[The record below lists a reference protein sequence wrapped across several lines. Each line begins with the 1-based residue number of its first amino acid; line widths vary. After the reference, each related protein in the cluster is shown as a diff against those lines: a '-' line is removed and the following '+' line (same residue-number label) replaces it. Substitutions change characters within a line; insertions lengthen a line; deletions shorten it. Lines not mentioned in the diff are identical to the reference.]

1 MSRVFT
7 FVTAVVMCL
16 FLLVPNGTRAAEKPL
31 ARIAVVSNPYITT
44 LAAAEIKD
52 EFGGLR
58 DFLAKA
64 GPDSMKKTVS
74 LVNELKPDA
83 FVVLGSLTWSGSSE
97 DFAAFA
103 EYLDQIKVPK
113 YTVPGHRDRLS
124 GSLAG
129 YEQAFGKYDVRDSLR
144 TVNGVHLSFTSDL
157 HADPDTST
165 NRLDKQLIAA
175 GEAKAVLLFDD
186 VNRTMGR
193 SKLTPTH
200 EKFWELIE
208 RHHVAAKLS
217 PTRYEHALGYVNT
230 LPTWTVGST
239 GWSTRGAVTLL
250 NVWADRV
257 EIAQVSDPSSMG
269 FSLSVPNPVTSPRML
284 PVADDPFN
292 CPSLS
297 EDLADNPDFT
307 FALISDPQFDRATN
321 RATLIKKAVATI
333 RELNRLNP
341 VFVLVAGDL
350 VNNNLPEEWELFN
363 KTFAELKLPK
373 HVVPGN
379 HDVLFNY
386 DFMEASYST
395 ASKKKPEYAKI
406 VKQALAEAAKEG
418 FTGPA
423 ALYEKFT
430 GAKPRQ
436 LIEHGDCA
444 FITVPFLTM
453 RADAEQIEF
462 LKEQLELSK
471 DKKHVFVLAH
481 YPSLS
486 AFGNNV
492 LPQFGGTEVLSLL
505 NEHCV
510 TGYLF
515 GHRHRNGFR
524 MHERTAHVLSDNCG
538 TIHLLHVF
546 SDRIVVGRKRV
557 GTPLYEKL
565 TIPSPRG

>member
-1 MSRVFT
+1 MLRAFTSPAAVAVCVFLS
-7 FVTAVVMCL
+7 VHGAV
-16 FLLVPNGTRAAEKPL
+16 RAADEPL

-44 LAAAEIKD
+44 LPAAEIKD

-58 DFLAKA
+58 DFLAKT

-83 FVVLGSLTWSGSSE
+83 FVVLGSLTWSGSDD

-103 EYLDQIKVPK
+103 KYFDQINARKF
-113 YTVPGHRDRLS
+113 TVPGHRDRLS
-124 GSLAG
+124 GSLDG
-129 YEQAFGKYDVRDSLR
+129 YRRVFGKYDAQDVVR
-144 TVNGVHLSFTSDL
+144 TVNGVHLGFSSRL
-157 HADPDTST
+157 HSDPDIATE
-165 NRLDKQLIAA
+165 RLEEQLTVV
-175 GEAKAVLLFDD
+175 GKAKAVLLFDE

-200 EKFWELIE
+200 EKFWGLVEQ
-208 RHHVAAKLS
+208 HHVAAKLS
-217 PTRYEHALGYVNT
+217 PTRYGHALGYTNT
-230 LPTWTVGST
+230 LPNWTVGST

-250 NVWADRV
+250 NVFADRV
-257 EIAQVSDPSSMG
+257 EMAQVSDPSSMA

-284 PVADDPFN
+284 PVADDPFG

-297 EDLADNPDFT
+297 EDLKEKPDFT
-307 FALISDPQFDRATN
+307 FALISDPQFDRETN
-321 RATLIKKAVATI
+321 RATLIKKAEATI
-333 RELNRLNP
+333 RDLNQLNP
-341 VFVLVAGDL
+341 AFVLVAGDL

-363 KTFAELKLPK
+363 KTFAELKPPK

-395 ASKKKPEYAKI
+395 APEKKPEYAKI

-436 LIEHGDCA
+436 LIEYGDCA

-453 RADAEQIEF
+453 RADAEQIDF
-462 LKEQLELSK
+462 LKEQLERSK

-505 NEHCV
+505 HEHRV

-546 SDRIVVGRKRV
+546 PDRVVVGRKRV

>member
-1 MSRVFT
+1 MSRAFT
-7 FVTAVVMCL
+7 FPAAVAVCVFL
-16 FLLVPNGTRAAEKPL
+16 FVHSAARAADEPL

-44 LAAAEIKD
+44 LPAAEIKD

-58 DFLAKA
+58 DFLAKT

-83 FVVLGSLTWSGSSE
+83 FVVLGSLTWSGSDS

-103 EYLDQIKVPK
+103 EYFDQIEVPK

-129 YEQAFGKYDVRDSLR
+129 YERVFGTYDAKDSLQ

-157 HADPDTST
+157 HTDPDAAT
-165 NRLDKQLIAA
+165 NRLDDQL
-175 GEAKAVLLFDD
+175 AKAGDATAVVLFDE

-193 SKLTPTH
+193 SKLTPAH
-200 EKFWELIE
+200 EKFWGLIE
-208 RHHVAAKLS
+208 RHHIAAKLS
-217 PTRYEHALGYVNT
+217 PTRYGHALGYVNT

-250 NVWADRV
+250 NVFTDRV
-257 EIAQVSDPSSMG
+257 ELAQVSDPSSMA

-284 PVADDPFN
+284 PVADDPFE

-297 EDLADNPDFT
+297 EDLKEKPDFT

-321 RATLIKKAVATI
+321 RATLIKKAEATI
-333 RELNRLNP
+333 RDLNRLNP
-341 VFVLVAGDL
+341 AFVLVAGDL

-363 KTFAELKLPK
+363 KTFAELKPPK

-395 ASKKKPEYAKI
+395 APEKKPEYAKI

-436 LIEHGDCA
+436 LIEHRDCV

-462 LKEQLELSK
+462 LKEQLERSK

-505 NEHCV
+505 HEHRV

-538 TIHLLHVF
+538 TVHLVHVF
-546 SDRIVVGRKRV
+546 PDRIVVGRKRV

>member
-1 MSRVFT
+1 M
-7 FVTAVVMCL
+7 
-16 FLLVPNGTRAAEKPL
+16 TRAFTYSAALAVSFFLVVQSASKAAEEAI
-31 ARIAVVSNPYITT
+31 ARIAVISNPYITT
-44 LAAAEIKD
+44 LPAAEIID
-52 EFGGLR
+52 EFGGRR
-58 DFLAKA
+58 DFLAKT
-64 GPDSMKKTVS
+64 GPDSMKKTIS
-74 LVNELKPDA
+74 LVNDLKPDA
-83 FVVLGSLTWSGSSE
+83 FVVLGSLTWSGSDD

-103 EYLDQIKVPK
+103 RFFDQIEVPK

-129 YEQAFGKYDVRDSLR
+129 YQRTFGKYDVQDSLR
-144 TVNGVHLSFTSDL
+144 TVNGVHLTFASDL
-157 HADPDTST
+157 HADPDSAT
-165 NRLDKQLIAA
+165 NRLDKQLQEA
-175 GEAKAVLLFDD
+175 GEAKAVLLFDE

-193 SKLTPTH
+193 SRLTPTH
-200 EKFWELIE
+200 EKFWKLID
-208 RHHVAAKLS
+208 RRHVAAKLS
-217 PTRYEHALGYVNT
+217 PTRYGHALGYVNT

-239 GWSTRGAVTLL
+239 AWSTRGAVTML
-250 NVWADRV
+250 NVFADRV
-257 EIAQVSDPSSMG
+257 EMAQVNDPSSMA
-269 FSLSVPNPVTSPRML
+269 FSLSVPNPVTSPRIL
-284 PVADDPFN
+284 PVTDDPSG

-297 EDLADNPDFT
+297 QDLKARPDFT
-307 FALISDPQFDRATN
+307 FALISDPQFDRETN
-321 RATLIKKAVATI
+321 RASLIKKAEATI
-333 RELNRLNP
+333 RDLNRLNP
-341 VFVLVAGDL
+341 AFVLVAGDL

-363 KTFAELKLPK
+363 KTFAELKPPK

-386 DFMEASYST
+386 DFIEASYSS
-395 ASKKKPEYAKI
+395 APEKKPEYAKI
-406 VKQALAEAAKEG
+406 VKQALEQAAKDG

-453 RADAEQIEF
+453 RADADQIAF
-462 LKEQLELSK
+462 LKDQLERSK

-505 NEHCV
+505 HEHRV

-538 TIHLLHVF
+538 TIHLFHVF
-546 SDRIVVGRKRV
+546 ADRIVIGRKRV
-557 GTPLYEKL
+557 GTSLYERL

>member
-1 MSRVFT
+1 MLRAFT
-7 FVTAVVMCL
+7 SPAAVAGCFFLFVHG
-16 FLLVPNGTRAAEKPL
+16 GTRAAEEPL

-52 EFGGLR
+52 EFGRMR
-58 DFLAKA
+58 DFLSKA

-83 FVVLGSLTWSGSSE
+83 FVVLGSLTWSGSGD

-103 EYLDQIKVPK
+103 EYFDQIKVPK

-144 TVNGVHLSFTSDL
+144 TINGVHLGFTSDL
-157 HADPDTST
+157 HADPDAST
-165 NRLDKQLIAA
+165 NRLDKLLIEA
-175 GEAKAVLLFDD
+175 GEAEAVLLFDE

-250 NVWADRV
+250 NVFADRV
-257 EIAQVSDPSSMG
+257 EMAQVSDPSSMR
-269 FSLSVPNPVTSPRML
+269 FTLSVPNPVTSPRML
-284 PVADDPFN
+284 PVADDPFS

-297 EDLADNPDFT
+297 EDLRKKPDFT

-333 RELNRLNP
+333 RDLNRLDP

-363 KTFAELKLPK
+363 KTFAELKPPK
-373 HVVPGN
+373 YVVPGN

-386 DFMEASYST
+386 DFMESSYST
-395 ASKKKPEYAKI
+395 APEKKPEYAKI

-453 RADAEQIEF
+453 RADADQIEF
-462 LKEQLELSK
+462 LKAQLERSK
-471 DKKHVFVLAH
+471 NKKHVFVLAH

-505 NEHCV
+505 NEHRV

-557 GTPLYEKL
+557 GTPLYERL
-565 TIPSPRG
+565 TIPSPRD

>member
-1 MSRVFT
+1 MLRAFTSPAAVAVCVFL
-7 FVTAVVMCL
+7 FVHS
-16 FLLVPNGTRAAEKPL
+16 GTRAADEPL

-44 LAAAEIKD
+44 LPAAEIKD

-58 DFLAKA
+58 DFLAKT

-83 FVVLGSLTWSGSSE
+83 FVVLGSLTWSGSDE

-103 EYLDQIKVPK
+103 EYFDQIEVPK

-124 GSLAG
+124 GSLTG
-129 YEQAFGKYDVRDSLR
+129 YERAFGKYDARDSLR
-144 TVNGVHLSFTSDL
+144 TVNGVHLGFTSDL
-157 HADPDTST
+157 HSDPDAAT
-165 NRLDKQLIAA
+165 NRLDKQLSEA
-175 GEAKAVLLFDD
+175 GEAKAVLLFDE

-193 SKLTPTH
+193 SKLTPAH
-200 EKFWELIE
+200 EKFWGLIE
-208 RHHVAAKLS
+208 RHHIAAKLS
-217 PTRYEHALGYVNT
+217 PTRYGHALGYVNT

-250 NVWADRV
+250 NVFADRV
-257 EIAQVSDPSSMG
+257 ELAQVSDPSSMA

-284 PVADDPFN
+284 PVADDPFE

-297 EDLADNPDFT
+297 EDLKEKPDFT
-307 FALISDPQFDRATN
+307 FALISDPQFDRETN
-321 RATLIKKAVATI
+321 RATLIKKAEATI
-333 RELNRLNP
+333 RDLNRLNP
-341 VFVLVAGDL
+341 AFVLVAGDL

-363 KTFAELKLPK
+363 KTFAELKPPK

-395 ASKKKPEYAKI
+395 APEKKPEYAKI

-430 GAKPRQ
+430 GAQPRQ

-453 RADAEQIEF
+453 RADAEQIGF
-462 LKEQLELSK
+462 LKEQLERSK
-471 DKKHVFVLAH
+471 DKKYVFVLAH

-505 NEHCV
+505 HEHRV

-538 TIHLLHVF
+538 TVHLVHVF
-546 SDRIVVGRKRV
+546 PDRIVVGRKRV